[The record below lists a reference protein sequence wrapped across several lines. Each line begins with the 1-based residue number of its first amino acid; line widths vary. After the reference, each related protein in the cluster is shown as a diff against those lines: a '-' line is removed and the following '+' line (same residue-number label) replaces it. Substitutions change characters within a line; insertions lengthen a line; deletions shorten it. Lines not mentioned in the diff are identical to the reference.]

1 MTILSLQKMKV
12 TPIWLTTLYRC
23 LYSPI
28 SSGDG
33 IKQKYIKM
41 PNANNT
47 TAGTSIAYC
56 NEKNNSYTLTEL
68 HILQL

>member
-1 MTILSLQKMKV
+1 
-12 TPIWLTTLYRC
+12 
-23 LYSPI
+23 
-28 SSGDG
+28 
-33 IKQKYIKM
+33 M

-56 NEKNNSYTLTEL
+56 NEKNNSYSTLTEL